1 MRRASEVLC
10 VERYAV
16 RMVELSSVVARHDE
30 TVREGV
36 DGFRWRDDITDALR
50 DDRLSQAKTQGL
62 ALLNQN

>member
-1 MRRASEVLC
+1 MRRASGVLC

-16 RMVELSSVVARHDE
+16 RMVESSEAVASHDE

-36 DGFRWRDDITDALR
+36 GGFRRRDDVTDALR